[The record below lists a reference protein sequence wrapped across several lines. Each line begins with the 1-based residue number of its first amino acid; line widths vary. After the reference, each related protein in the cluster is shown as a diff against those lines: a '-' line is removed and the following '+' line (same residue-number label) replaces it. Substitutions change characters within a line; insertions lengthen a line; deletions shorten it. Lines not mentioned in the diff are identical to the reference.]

1 MSKST
6 VISAVILAAGQGTR
20 MRSSLPKVLHPLSG
34 TPLIKYSLD
43 AVAGLTSNPPVVVIG
58 HGADSVREVVGSAA
72 RFVVQQPQLGT
83 AHAVMTAE
91 QLLKEEADYLVV
103 TTADMPLIRPET
115 LKTLVDAQMS
125 NNGPITMLTGFAD
138 DPRGF
143 GRIIRANDNSV
154 QAIVEE
160 AAATPAQ
167 LAIHELNLSIYCFEA
182 KWLWGALKR
191 VKVSAK
197 GEYYLTD
204 VVAIAREAGLSV
216 KAIVLPDFSE
226 AIGINTRVHLA
237 EAEAI
242 LRQRINRQWMEFGV
256 TLTDPASTYIGPS
269 VKIGRDTTIGPNT
282 HLRGNTVIG
291 EETEIGPNCIIEDST
306 IGSHCKILA
315 AVIEKAVVEDNVSMG
330 PFAHLRKGAHLMKGV
345 HMGNFGEVKDST
357 LHPGV
362 KMGHFSYIGNADI
375 GDDTNIGA
383 GTITCNFDGVH
394 KNPTVIGKNVFIG
407 SDTMLVAPL
416 NIGEN
421 ARTGAGSVV
430 THDVPAGE
438 VVVGVPARPHHK
450 KVEKSG

>member
-1 MSKST
+1 MSKSP

-20 MRSSLPKVLHPLSG
+20 MRSSLPKVLHSLSG
-34 TPLIKYSLD
+34 RPLIQYSLD
-43 AVAGLTSNPPVVVIG
+43 AVKGLTVNPPVVVIG
-58 HGADSVREVVGSAA
+58 HGADSVRKAVGDAA

-83 AHAVMTAE
+83 AHAVMSAE
-91 QLLKEEADYLVV
+91 QLLKDEADFLIV
-103 TTADMPLIRPET
+103 TTADMPLIRAET
-115 LKTLVDAQMS
+115 LKALVDMQLANS
-125 NNGPITMLTGFAD
+125 GPITMLTGFAD

-143 GRIIRANDNSV
+143 GRIVRGEDNSV

-160 AAATPAQ
+160 AACTPAQ
-167 LAIHELNLSIYCFEA
+167 LRIHELNLSIYCFDA

-191 VKVSAK
+191 IKVSAK

-204 VVAIAREAGLSV
+204 VVAIAREDNLIV
-216 KAIVLPDFSE
+216 NAISLEDFNE
-226 AIGINTRVHLA
+226 AIGINTRVHLS

-242 LRQRINRQWMEFGV
+242 LRERINRQWMEYGV
-256 TLTDPASTYIGPS
+256 TLIDPATTYIAPT
-269 VKIGRDTTIGPNT
+269 VRIGRDTTIGPNT
-282 HLRGNTVIG
+282 HLRGDTIIG
-291 EETEIGPNCIIEDST
+291 EETVIGPNCIIEDSA
-306 IGSHCKILA
+306 IGNKCTVLS
-315 AVIEKAVVEDNVSMG
+315 AVIEGAIVEDGVSMG

-375 GDDTNIGA
+375 GENTNIGA
-383 GTITCNFDGVH
+383 GTITCNFDGIH
-394 KNPTVIGKNVFIG
+394 KNPTVIGANVFIG

-430 THDVPAGE
+430 THDIPAGV
-438 VVVGVPARPHHK
+438 VVVGVPARPHK

>member
-1 MSKST
+1 MSKSP

-34 TPLIKYSLD
+34 RPLIQYSLD
-43 AVAGLTSNPPVVVIG
+43 AVSGLTANPPVVVIG
-58 HGADSVREVVGSAA
+58 HGADSVRKTVGDAA

-83 AHAVMTAE
+83 AHAVMSAE
-91 QLLKEEADYLVV
+91 QLLKDEADFLIV
-103 TTADMPLIRPET
+103 TTADMPLIRSET
-115 LKTLVDAQMS
+115 LSTLVDMQLT
-125 NNGPITMLTGFAD
+125 NNGPITMLTGYAD
-138 DPRGF
+138 DPHGF
-143 GRIIRANDNSV
+143 GRIVRGEDYSV

-160 AAATPAQ
+160 AACTPAQ
-167 LAIHELNLSIYCFEA
+167 LRIHELNLSIYCFDA

-191 VKVSAK
+191 IKVSVK

-204 VVAIAREAGLSV
+204 VVAIAREDNLAV
-216 KAIVLPDFSE
+216 NAISLEDFKE
-226 AIGINTRVHLA
+226 AIGINTRVHMA
-237 EAEAI
+237 EAEVI
-242 LRQRINRQWMEFGV
+242 LRERINRQWMEFGV
-256 TLTDPASTYIGPS
+256 TLIDPANTYIAPT
-269 VKIGRDTTIGPNT
+269 VRIGRDTSIGPNT
-282 HLRGNTVIG
+282 HLRGDTIIG
-291 EETEIGPNCIIEDST
+291 EETVIGPNCIIEDSA
-306 IGSHCKILA
+306 IGNKCTILA
-315 AVIEKAVVEDNVSMG
+315 AVIEGAIVEDGVSMG

-375 GDDTNIGA
+375 GENTNIGA
-383 GTITCNFDGVH
+383 GTITCNFDGIH
-394 KNPTVIGKNVFIG
+394 KNPTIIGANVFIG

-430 THDVPAGE
+430 THDIPAGE
-438 VVVGVPARPHHK
+438 LVVGVPARPHK

>member
-1 MSKST
+1 MRNSPT
-6 VISAVILAAGQGTR
+6 ISAVILAAGQGTR
-20 MRSSLPKVLHPLSG
+20 MRSDLPKVLHPLSG
-34 TPLIKYSLD
+34 RPLIRYSLD
-43 AVAGLTSNPPVVVIG
+43 AVQGLTANPPVVVIG
-58 HGADSVREVVGSAA
+58 HGADSVRKVIGDAA

-91 QLLKEEADYLVV
+91 QLIRDEAELLIV

-115 LKTLVDAQMS
+115 LKKLVEAQM
-125 NNGPITMLTGFAD
+125 NNSGPITLLTGFAD
-138 DPRGF
+138 DPHGF
-143 GRIIRANDNSV
+143 GRIVRAADGNV

-160 AAATPAQ
+160 VDCTKDQ
-167 LAIHELNLSIYCFEA
+167 LNIHELNLSIYCFDA

-204 VVAIAREAGLSV
+204 VVAIAREEGRVVQANILE
-216 KAIVLPDFSE
+216 DFNE

-237 EAEAI
+237 EAETL

-256 TLTDPASTYIGPS
+256 TISDPATTYIGLS
-269 VKIGRDTTIGPNT
+269 VQIGRDTTIGPNS
-282 HLRGNTVIG
+282 HLRGTTVIG
-291 EETEIGPNCIIEDST
+291 EGTVIGPNCIIEDAN
-306 IGSHCKILA
+306 IGSHCTILA
-315 AVIEKAVVEDNVSMG
+315 AVIEQAIVDDRVSMG
-330 PFAHLRKGAHLMKGV
+330 PFAHLRKGAHLMEGV

-375 GDDTNIGA
+375 GDETNIGA
-383 GTITCNFDGVH
+383 GTITCNFDGVN
-394 KNPTVIGKNVFIG
+394 KNPTVIGANAFIG

-416 NIGEN
+416 TIGEN

-430 THDVPAGE
+430 TKDVPAGE
-438 VVVGVPARPHHK
+438 VVVGVPARPLR
-450 KVEKSG
+450 KVEKSD

>member
-1 MSKST
+1 MSKSP

-34 TPLIKYSLD
+34 RPLIQYSLD
-43 AVAGLTSNPPVVVIG
+43 AVNGLTANPPVVVIG
-58 HGADSVREVVGSAA
+58 HGADSVRKAVGDAA

-83 AHAVMTAE
+83 AHAVMSAE
-91 QLLKEEADYLVV
+91 QLLKDEADFLIV
-103 TTADMPLIRPET
+103 TTADMPLIRAET
-115 LKTLVDAQMS
+115 LKALVDMQLANS
-125 NNGPITMLTGFAD
+125 GPITMLTGFAD

-143 GRIIRANDNSV
+143 GRIVRGEDNSV

-160 AAATPAQ
+160 AACTPAQ
-167 LAIHELNLSIYCFEA
+167 LRIHELNLSIYCFEA

-191 VKVSAK
+191 IKVSAK

-204 VVAIAREAGLSV
+204 VVAIAREDNLIV
-216 KAIVLPDFSE
+216 NAISLEDFNE
-226 AIGINTRVHLA
+226 AIGINTRVHLS

-242 LRQRINRQWMEFGV
+242 LRERVNRQWMEYGV
-256 TLTDPASTYIGPS
+256 TLIDPAATYIAPT
-269 VKIGRDTTIGPNT
+269 VRIGRDTTIGPNT
-282 HLRGNTVIG
+282 HLRGDTIIG
-291 EETEIGPNCIIEDST
+291 EETVIGPNCIIEDSA
-306 IGSHCKILA
+306 IGNKCTVLS
-315 AVIEKAVVEDNVSMG
+315 AVIEGAIVEDGVSMG

-375 GDDTNIGA
+375 GENTNIGA
-383 GTITCNFDGVH
+383 GTITCNFDGIH
-394 KNPTVIGKNVFIG
+394 KNPTVIGANVFIG

-430 THDVPAGE
+430 THDIPAGV
-438 VVVGVPARPHHK
+438 VVVGVPARPHK

>member
-1 MSKST
+1 
-6 VISAVILAAGQGTR
+6 
-20 MRSSLPKVLHPLSG
+20 
-34 TPLIKYSLD
+34 
-43 AVAGLTSNPPVVVIG
+43 
-58 HGADSVREVVGSAA
+58 
-72 RFVVQQPQLGT
+72 
-83 AHAVMTAE
+83 
-91 QLLKEEADYLVV
+91 
-103 TTADMPLIRPET
+103 
-115 LKTLVDAQMS
+115 
-125 NNGPITMLTGFAD
+125 
-138 DPRGF
+138 
-143 GRIIRANDNSV
+143 
-154 QAIVEE
+154 
-160 AAATPAQ
+160 

-204 VVAIAREAGLSV
+204 VVAIAREDGLSV

-450 KVEKSG
+450 KVRKVVEYFCIGIILLLGADFLVSAALAAESSASVYSVSDPQEKSESVISLTKGADETVYALHISRSFLYFFLSALIVGWLISENVMIWWSVVLTAVVGAALVNLMEVITTSWSDVNHISGWRGFNCEPGCFVLFQTSGDI

>member
-1 MSKST
+1 MSKSP

-20 MRSSLPKVLHPLSG
+20 MRSNLPKVLHPLSG
-34 TPLIKYSLD
+34 RPLIQYSLD
-43 AVAGLTSNPPVVVIG
+43 AATGLTANPPVVVIG
-58 HGADSVREVVGSAA
+58 HGADAVRKAVGDAA

-83 AHAVMTAE
+83 GHAVMTAE
-91 QLLKEEADYLVV
+91 QLLRDEADILMV

-115 LKTLVDAQMS
+115 LAALVDMQML
-125 NNGPITMLTGFAD
+125 NDGPITMLTGFAD

-143 GRIIRANDNSV
+143 GRIVRGEDHSV
-154 QAIVEE
+154 EAIVEE
-160 AAATPAQ
+160 AACTPAQ
-167 LAIHELNLSIYCFEA
+167 LRIHELNLSVYCFDA

-204 VVAIAREAGLSV
+204 VVAIAREDNLMV
-216 KAIVLPDFSE
+216 NAISLEDINE

-237 EAEAI
+237 EAEVI
-242 LRQRINRQWMEFGV
+242 LRQRINREWMEFGV
-256 TLTDPASTYIGPS
+256 TLMDPAATYIAPT
-269 VKIGRDTTIGPNT
+269 VRIGRDTTIGPNT
-282 HLRGNTVIG
+282 HLRGDTIIG
-291 EETEIGPNCIIEDST
+291 EGTVIGPNCIIEDSA
-306 IGSHCKILA
+306 IGNNCTILA
-315 AVIEKAVVEDNVSMG
+315 AVIEGAIVEDSVSMG

-375 GDDTNIGA
+375 GDETNIGA

-394 KNPTVIGKNVFIG
+394 KNPTVIGANVFIG

-430 THDVPAGE
+430 THDIPAGE
-438 VVVGVPARPHHK
+438 VVVGVPARPYK
-450 KVEKSG
+450 KVEKSD